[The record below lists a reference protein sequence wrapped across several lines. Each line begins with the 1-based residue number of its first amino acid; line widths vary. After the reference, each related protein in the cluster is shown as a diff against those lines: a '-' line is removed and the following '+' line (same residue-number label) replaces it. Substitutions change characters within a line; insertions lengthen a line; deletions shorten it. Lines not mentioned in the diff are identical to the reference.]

1 MALRSQ
7 ERRSAP
13 RIVAKLAMQV
23 AGGHDDES
31 VLTTESINLSA
42 SGIQFLSRAFL
53 SPLTKVQLTLL
64 LPPFGSRLRRERMV
78 QCEAIVVRCQEAE
91 GARSRPRYEL
101 ACYFSD
107 VESEDRVLIEQYV
120 GWRSLRRMPAPKPA
134 VSAAPAR
141 KAARTPAKTPRKA
154 GAKKAVKPAAKKRP
168 AARKPSAAAKKKRRS
183 SSS

>member
-7 ERRSAP
+7 ERRSSP

-23 AGGHDDES
+23 AGGEDGS

-53 SPLTKVQLTLL
+53 STLTKVQLTLL

-78 QCEAIVVRCQEAE
+78 RCEAIVVRCVEADLVR
-91 GARSRPRYEL
+91 GKPRYEL

-107 VESEDRVLIEQYV
+107 VEYDDRVLIEQYV
-120 GWRSLRRMPAPKPA
+120 GWRSLRRLPAAPKIAPRPA
-134 VSAAPAR
+134 AKSAARP
-141 KAARTPAKTPRKA
+141 KAATPRKA
-154 GAKKAVKPAAKKRP
+154 GAKKAAAKKRAP
-168 AARKPSAAAKKKRRS
+168 ARARAAAKPKRRS
-183 SSS
+183 TS